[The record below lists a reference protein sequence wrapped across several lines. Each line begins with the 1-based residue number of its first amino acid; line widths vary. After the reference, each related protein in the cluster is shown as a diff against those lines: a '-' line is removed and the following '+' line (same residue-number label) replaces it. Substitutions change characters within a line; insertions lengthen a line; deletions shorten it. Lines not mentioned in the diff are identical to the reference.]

1 MRRSCWSGSLIS
13 SLPSQVQQAA
23 CRNSRQVPR
32 SLLLSF
38 NFPLTVCAAAVP
50 REVSSKLS
58 LLKSRAV
65 QQEFSTGSSQCPSL
79 RQFPSSS
86 VCRTCSS
93 GSLLASS
100 PFPSPTSCQQ
110 GFSTGSSHSPSP
122 LQFLPS
128 VSLCAQCPVQ
138 PVWLDFSEVGI
149 WCDYVSI
156 AH

>member
-1 MRRSCWSGSLIS
+1 MRRSCWPGSLIS
-13 SLPSQVQQAA
+13 SFPSQVQQAA

-58 LLKSRAV
+58 LPKSYELPAGV
-65 QQEFSTGSSQCPSL
+65 L
-79 RQFPSSS
+79 YSS

-138 PVWLDFSEVGI
+138 PVWLDFSEVGN
-149 WCDYVSI
+149 WCDYWSI